1 MKQKMYKLSSKAKLV
16 LNQVEGAELF
26 CVEVLIASG
35 YAEEKANKE
44 GITYL
49 LSRMLLSGTSNY
61 KGKDSVQ
68 LKIKAM
74 GGKIVTEVQEEYI
87 KIALTVPRERA
98 ISAVSFIA
106 ELIFDFY
113 YEDEDFEIEKSMAI
127 IEQEKYDQNPN
138 FTGKQ
143 YLKFLAFKR
152 TGLCNSPFGKPKT
165 LEKLTI
171 EDMGDYFIKI
181 VHPKNMVISCAGSFN
196 EEEMIT
202 AVEESF
208 GSNAAYDV
216 DARVEK
222 YVPAIANRDEFIK
235 SKVRNLFQTRFFLGF
250 RAPAYTDF
258 NKYYISIFL
267 QMMEFF
273 SKKYFASKPYFFGV
287 STENLSF
294 ANNGLAIIHFMCN
307 HEEAMTT
314 LQEFNNCLQKT
325 KNTLLPEFFEIEK
338 KNLIGEVLRD
348 YDSMEEIATKCG
360 VQHLYTKKPYDIDEV
375 LTFINDM
382 TFEEYRKVVQQYISP
397 DKMYMS
403 YVGKKVNNAREVFD
417 F

>member
-1 MKQKMYKLSSKAKLV
+1 MYKLSSKAKLV

-26 CVEVLIASG
+26 CAEVLIASG

-44 GITYL
+44 GITYI
-49 LSRMLLSGTSNY
+49 LSRMLLSGTTNY

-74 GGKIVTEVQEEYI
+74 GGKIVTEVLEEYI

-98 ISAVSFIA
+98 ISALSFLA

-113 YEDEDFEIEKSMAI
+113 YEDEDYDVEKAMAI

-152 TGLCNSPFGKPKT
+152 TGLCNSPFGKAKTIGKIT
-165 LEKLTI
+165 LE
-171 EDMGDYFIKI
+171 EMGNYFIKI
-181 VHPKNMVISCAGSFN
+181 VHPKNIVISCAGSFN
-196 EEEMIT
+196 EEEMLT
-202 AVEESF
+202 AAEEAF
-208 GSNAAYDV
+208 GANAAYDA
-216 DARVEK
+216 DARIEK
-222 YVPAIANRDEFIK
+222 YVPPVADRDEYVK
-235 SKVRNLFQTRFFLGF
+235 SKVRNLYQTRFFLGF
-250 RAPAYTDF
+250 KAPAYTDF
-258 NKYYISIFL
+258 NKYYINIFL
-267 QMMEFF
+267 QMTEFF
-273 SKKYFASKPYFFGV
+273 SKKYFAAKPYFFGV
-287 STENLSF
+287 DTENLTY

-307 HEEAMTT
+307 HEEAMTS
-314 LQEFNNCLQKT
+314 LQEINNCLQKT

-338 KNLIGEVLRD
+338 KNLIGEVLRE

-375 LTFINDM
+375 LSFISNM
-382 TFEEYRKVVQQYISP
+382 TFEEYRKVIQEYITP
-397 DKMYMS
+397 EKMYMS
-403 YVGKKVNNAREVFD
+403 YVGKKVDGAREVFD